1 MNKIKLSLNKL
12 SNLLFYMGILLG
24 VIGYDQIY
32 KVRATLP
39 PGVCPIDNN
48 RGLII
53 IAALMLI
60 SSVVTSVLYERN
72 LKQKS

>member
-1 MNKIKLSLNKL
+1 
-12 SNLLFYMGILLG
+12 MGILLG
-24 VIGYDQIY
+24 VIGYYQIH

-60 SSVVTSVLYERN
+60 SSVITSILYERN